1 MRATDRSGTLGH
13 HLEVRIA
20 IVSREPEVR
29 LCAARA
35 FEAAPLSW
43 EVSLHDE
50 VPPEAEVVV
59 LGPDVEGRPG
69 AFRFDPSDPARV
81 VAELKSAA
89 ETGRVIAVVGAGG
102 GVGATTLSLHL
113 AREMALR
120 SRTCVLDLDT
130 RWGLRD
136 RLNLSE
142 DALTWAGADG
152 DPAACALPVPGG
164 FRVMLA
170 PTGCEEVDVQALV
183 SGARRAFESV
193 VVDASDG
200 SGEALQHCDAGVL
213 MMAPSA
219 PGARRA
225 RAVLELAPEMPWA
238 VVVNVTGPG
247 GETMRA
253 EMQEILGRRISTELP
268 CTAALRDAEGESR
281 LLDGG
286 WSRWQ
291 RRVARLA
298 RALQR

>member
-1 MRATDRSGTLGH
+1 MR
-13 HLEVRIA
+13 VA

-43 EVSLHDE
+43 EVSIHDE
-50 VPPEAEVVV
+50 APSGADVVV
-59 LGPDVEGRPG
+59 LGPDVEGPPG
-69 AFRFDPSDPARV
+69 ALRFDPSDPAGI
-81 VAELKSAA
+81 VAEVTEAVA
-89 ETGRVIAVVGAGG
+89 EAGRVIAVMGAGG

-113 AREMALR
+113 ARELAQR
-120 SRTCVLDLDT
+120 TRTCLLDLDT

-136 RLNLSE
+136 RLNLPP

-152 DPAACALPVPGG
+152 DPSACALPVPGG

-170 PTGCEEVDVQALV
+170 PRGSFDLDADALI
-183 SGARRAFESV
+183 SGARRAFDRV
-193 VVDASDG
+193 VVDVAG
-200 SGEALQHCDAGVL
+200 HGEEALHRSDAGVL
-213 MMAPSA
+213 VMAPTA

-225 RAVLELAPEMPWA
+225 RAVLERLPDIPWA
-238 VVVNVTGPG
+238 VVVNATGPG

-268 CTAALRDAEGESR
+268 CTAALRDAEGEGR
-281 LLDGG
+281 LFEGA